1 MCEGVLCCVKDLGVS
16 FVWRFGLAAIMPSLG
31 LCCRPPLAPSAAAFV
46 APESAVWW
54 LHHNASHCS
63 ATPCSASTSATSV
76 SRFLSARATCSTRL
90 RHRPRV
96 RVRSSPCLLW
106 RIERESEAER
116 AKQRERARERNVVA
130 GWSILLV
137 LVLMNAVQGC
147 FWRNSIGRSGVPG
160 TRGRCRG
167 RPGVW

>member
-1 MCEGVLCCVKDLGVS
+1 MRRLGGCAVCEGVLCCVKDLGVS

-116 AKQRERARERNVVA
+116 AKQRERERERM
-130 GWSILLV
+130 LLRV
-137 LVLMNAVQGC
+137 GVFFL
-147 FWRNSIGRSGVPG
+147 FWY
-160 TRGRCRG
+160 
-167 RPGVW
+167 

>member
-1 MCEGVLCCVKDLGVS
+1 M
-16 FVWRFGLAAIMPSLG
+16 AAIMPSLG

-96 RVRSSPCLLW
+96 RVLSSPCLLW
-106 RIERESEAER
+106 RIERERGR
-116 AKQRERARERNVVA
+116 ASDTERARKRM
-130 GWSILLV
+130 LLRV
-137 LVLMNAVQGC
+137 GGFFLVLMNAVQGC